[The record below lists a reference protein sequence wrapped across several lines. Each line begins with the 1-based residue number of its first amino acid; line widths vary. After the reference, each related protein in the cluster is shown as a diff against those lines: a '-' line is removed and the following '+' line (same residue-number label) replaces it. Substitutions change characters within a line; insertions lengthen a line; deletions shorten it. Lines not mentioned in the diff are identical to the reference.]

1 MMHSMCF
8 LKTWNTWKQD
18 APDMVGYIK
27 SFEESQG
34 GAPATWRAEFGG
46 GKYQQKYGHSKVQKI
61 YHGFLFGLFALQDL
75 FFLG

>member
-1 MMHSMCF
+1 
-8 LKTWNTWKQD
+8 
-18 APDMVGYIK
+18 MVGYIK

-61 YHGFLFGLFALQDL
+61 YEFFIRVVCFAGFVFFGLS
-75 FFLG
+75 FFSLMIDE

>member
-1 MMHSMCF
+1 
-8 LKTWNTWKQD
+8 
-18 APDMVGYIK
+18 MVGYIK

-61 YHGFLFGLFALQDL
+61 YHE
-75 FFLG
+75 FFYPGCLLCRVCFFWAEVFFFND

>member
-1 MMHSMCF
+1 
-8 LKTWNTWKQD
+8 
-18 APDMVGYIK
+18 MVGYIK

-61 YHGFLFGLFALQDL
+61 YHEFFIRVVCFAGFVFFGLS
-75 FFLG
+75 FFSLMIDE